1 MGKTNSSLKTSAIV
15 LGALAFGWLTIEL
28 AFKPWLDKARS
39 AISKSDPTQDPDD
52 IDTDDKISPAVET
65 GDGDG
70 EGGSGDGSKSD
81 DRI

>member
-52 IDTDDKISPAVET
+52 IDPDDKISPAVET

>member
-1 MGKTNSSLKTSAIV
+1 MGKTNSSLKSSAIV

-39 AISKSDPTQDPDD
+39 AISKSDPTRDPDD

-65 GDGDG
+65 SDG
-70 EGGSGDGSKSD
+70 EGGSVDASKSD
-81 DRI
+81 DSI